1 MNRRTFIERTLRQIY
16 NGQPSDD
23 ATITVGLVNTWL
35 NDAIAL
41 ASKANYKDNL
51 ALDGIGYV
59 NNSFYSTFKGITVS
73 SDEVFLYKITLPS
86 IPIGIG
92 YNEGISTLKFKSSKG
107 EISNP
112 VIWMSENQAGYYQTM
127 RPIPNK
133 ILAYP
138 QGEFVYVISDI
149 LLTQYTATVT
159 MVSGGVST
167 DLDSTLNVPSEYFP
181 IMSDYI
187 KSQLMFE
194 RQVPVDVANDG
205 LDTLGKTA

>member
-181 IMSDYI
+181 VIVEYI

>member
-167 DLDSTLNVPSEYFP
+167 DLDSTLNVPSDYFP

>member
-1 MNRRTFIERTLRQIY
+1 
-16 NGQPSDD
+16 
-23 ATITVGLVNTWL
+23 
-35 NDAIAL
+35 
-41 ASKANYKDNL
+41 
-51 ALDGIGYV
+51 
-59 NNSFYSTFKGITVS
+59 
-73 SDEVFLYKITLPS
+73 
-86 IPIGIG
+86 
-92 YNEGISTLKFKSSKG
+92 
-107 EISNP
+107 
-112 VIWMSENQAGYYQTM
+112 MSENQAGYYQTM

-181 IMSDYI
+181 VIVEYI